1 MAALSN
7 YLEAQL
13 INAVLRGSD
22 FTSPSVDNLHMALF
36 TSDPTDDNE
45 TANEVSEDWYSR
57 VPTGSWTSPSVNSD
71 GKNETKNSSAITF
84 DAVDDADSSH
94 TITITHVGIYD
105 ASSSGNLLVH
115 APLTMEKTLEVG
127 DVISFAENAMVITL
141 D

>member
-1 MAALSN
+1 MNMSN
-7 YLEAQL
+7 YLESKM

-22 FTSPSVDNLHMALF
+22 FTAPAVDDLHMALF
-36 TSDPTDDNE
+36 TADPTDDDE
-45 TANEVSEDWYSR
+45 TDNEVSEDWYSR

-71 GKNETKNSSAITF
+71 GETETKNSDAITF
-84 DAVDDADSSH
+84 DAVDDDDSDH

-105 ASSSGNLLVH
+105 ASSAGNLLIH

-127 DVISFAENAMVITL
+127 DVISFAPDAMVVTL

>member
-13 INAVLRGSD
+13 INAVLRGTD
-22 FTSPSVDNLHMALF
+22 FTAPATDNLHMALF
-36 TSDPTDDNE
+36 TADPTDDNTTE
-45 TANEVSEDWYSR
+45 NEVSEDWYTR
-57 VPTGSWTSPSVNSD
+57 IPTGSWTSPSVNTD

-84 DAVDDADSSH
+84 DAVGDADSSH

-105 ASSSGNLLVH
+105 ASTSGNLLLH

-127 DVISFAENAMVITL
+127 DVISFAANAMVITL